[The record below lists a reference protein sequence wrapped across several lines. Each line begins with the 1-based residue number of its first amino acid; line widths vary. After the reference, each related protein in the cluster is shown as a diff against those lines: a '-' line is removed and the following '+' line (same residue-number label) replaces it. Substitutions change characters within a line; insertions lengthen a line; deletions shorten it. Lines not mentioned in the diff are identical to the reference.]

1 MQNAETVLGVL
12 RERGRK
18 GLPLD
23 ELYRQLFNPQLYL
36 LAYGRIYSNDGA
48 MTPGVTQETV
58 DGMSWGK
65 IGRIID
71 AVRHERYRFSPA
83 RRVWIP
89 KKNGKLRPLG
99 MPTWPDKLLGEV
111 VRLLLEAYYE
121 PQFSARSHGFRP
133 GLGCHTAL
141 GEVARTWTGT
151 TWFVEGDVA
160 DCFGSLD
167 HEIMIKILAEKIRDN
182 RFLRL
187 MRNMLRAGYLE
198 DWRWNATLS
207 GAPQGG
213 VVSPILSNIY
223 LHRLDDFAENTL
235 IPEYT
240 RGETRTRNKEYEK
253 VRQAYARARKK
264 GDHQKARE
272 LRRKQARLPSVD
284 CDDPGYRRL
293 HYLRYAD
300 DTLFGFT
307 GPKAEAEEI
316 KQRLTTFLRD
326 ELHLELSAEKT
337 LITHA
342 RTGAAKFLGYEITTQ
357 HSGTSG
363 RKTNQRQH
371 SAARARP
378 GDQGQMR
385 RPTWNAANPPPREPC
400 KTSATTTSS
409 RPTGRNT
416 GASASTT
423 CSPATSTGWTG
434 CGGSWRPRCSRRSRP
449 STTRRCRK
457 WRPATRPPSRPRTG
471 RAPASRPS
479 ASARTTRNPWSH
491 GSAASPSNGAKR
503 GHHRPRSRPG
513 PLPPQGDHYPAP
525 AEQVRTVPAQRPGA
539 GAPRRQARRPRI
551 PRPRPASMGQAHGRN
566 AAQVPR
572 GLPALPR
579 PDPCRTATSRN
590 PSHGVSHQRAGCRE
604 SWHVR
609 FGGGPYGKGPANCGH
624 LAVRP
629 TQRSDQGRVSGSLTS
644 VVSVHRP
651 HGTRPLDWN
660 NPAVL
665 GACCSNSP
673 CWYLLSQ
680 KTPAVGKPPC
690 QKEPMVC
697 R

>member
-1 MQNAETVLGVL
+1 MQNAETVLAVL

-58 DGMSWGK
+58 DGMSLGK

-121 PQFSARSHGFRP
+121 PQFSGRSHGFRP
-133 GLGCHTAL
+133 GRGCHTAL

-151 TWFVEGDVA
+151 TWFIEGDVA

-167 HEIMIKILAEKIRDN
+167 HEIMIRILAEKIRDN

-198 DWRWNATLS
+198 DWRWNATVS

-223 LHRLDDFAENTL
+223 LHKLDDFAGNTL

-240 RGETRTRNKEYEK
+240 RGETRTRNKEYER
-253 VRQAYARARKK
+253 VRHAYRRARKSGNRK
-264 GDHQKARE
+264 KARE
-272 LRRKQARLPSVD
+272 LRRRQAFLPSVD

-293 HYLRYAD
+293 HYARYAD

-316 KQRLTTFLRD
+316 KQRLTAFLRD

-363 RKTNQRQH
+363 RKRINGGIALRVPTTVIKAKCAPYLERGKPAAQRALQNH
-371 SAARARP
+371 GDYDIVAAYGAKYRGISQYYLLAGDVHRLSRLRWVMETSLLKTLAAKHDSTVSKTAARY
-378 GDQGQMR
+378 
-385 RPTWNAANPPPREPC
+385 
-400 KTSATTTSS
+400 KATIET
-409 RPTGRNT
+409 PDG
-416 GASASTT
+416 
-423 CSPATSTGWTG
+423 
-434 CGGSWRPRCSRRSRP
+434 
-449 STTRRCRK
+449 
-457 WRPATRPPSRPRTG
+457 PRTCFEAVRIREG
-471 RAPASRPS
+471 
-479 ASARTTRNPWSH
+479 NQ
-491 GSAASPSNGAKR
+491 K
-503 GHHRPRSRPG
+503 
-513 PLPPQGDHYPAP
+513 PLVA
-525 AEQVRTVPAQRPGA
+525 
-539 GAPRRQARRPRI
+539 
-551 PRPRPASMGQAHGRN
+551 
-566 AAQVPR
+566 
-572 GLPALPR
+572 
-579 PDPCRTATSRN
+579 
-590 PSHGVSHQRAGCRE
+590 
-604 SWHVR
+604 R
-609 FGGGPYGKGPANCGH
+609 FGGIPLKRRKNAVIIDLAPGRDPYPRKELITRLLRNRCELCQHSGQVQVHHVARLADLAYPGHGQPAWAR
-624 LAVRP
+624 LMAAKR
-629 TQRSDQGRVSGSLTS
+629 RKSL
-644 VVSVHRP
+644 VI
-651 HGTRPLDWN
+651 
-660 NPAVL
+660 
-665 GACCSNSP
+665 C
-673 CWYLLSQ
+673 
-680 KTPAVGKPPC
+680 PPC
-690 QKEPMVC
+690 HDQIHAERPPAAIPATA
-697 R
+697 